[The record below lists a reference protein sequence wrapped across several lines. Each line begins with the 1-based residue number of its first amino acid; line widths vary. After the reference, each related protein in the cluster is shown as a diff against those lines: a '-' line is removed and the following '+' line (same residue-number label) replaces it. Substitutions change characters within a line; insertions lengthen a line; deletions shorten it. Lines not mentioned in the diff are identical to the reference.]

1 MSEEIISTIND
12 FIDIVTVIL
21 PKYSTKIPE
30 YCIDEES
37 WLAIQKLLELYDKQK
52 ERIDYLEEL
61 LSTIEEYYS
70 ITIED
75 LENCIKNDK

>member
-1 MSEEIISTIND
+1 MSEEEIKLINN
-12 FIDIVTVIL
+12 FIDTVTVIL

-30 YCIDEES
+30 YCIDEET
-37 WLAIQKLLELYDKQK
+37 WLAIKKLKDAE
-52 ERIDYLEEL
+52 EYLEEL
-61 LSTIEEYYS
+61 IDVMQTYYS